1 MAEPSEQRK
10 GTPTE
15 KMVAAAKTAAERH
28 GVKVPDEFDT
38 DFDICKKFLDEYL
51 TKPTPKAVAFADKI
65 AKEKGLTVPDAAR
78 ANARDLSAWIDAN
91 K

>member
-15 KMVAAAKTAAERH
+15 KMVAAAKTAADRH
-28 GVKVPDEFDT
+28 GVALPE
-38 DFDICKKFLDEYL
+38 DFDKDFDVCKKFLDEYL
-51 TKPTPKAVAFADKI
+51 TKPTPKALTFAEKI
-65 AKEKGLTVPDAAR
+65 AKEKGLTIPDAAR
-78 ANARDLSAWIDAN
+78 TNARDLSAWIDAN